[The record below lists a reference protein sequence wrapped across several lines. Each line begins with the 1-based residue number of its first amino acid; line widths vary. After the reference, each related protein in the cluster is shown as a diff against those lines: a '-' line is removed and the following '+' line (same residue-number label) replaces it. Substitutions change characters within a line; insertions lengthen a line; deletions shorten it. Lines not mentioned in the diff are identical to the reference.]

1 MKTILTKVENTKS
14 RENPAAFYGISGYS
28 AFFGRIIAKNTAHA
42 RIATGDN
49 AAVKTKPKTINIALM
64 ASNIAVEI
72 KKNGTFGYLIKR
84 YKTQSMEAIIEAIQS
99 AFSIGSVP
107 NNIGKCGETCGSIR
121 NEIAQ
126 ISTDPIIMEA
136 I

>member
-49 AAVKTKPKTINIALM
+49 AAVKTKPKIINTALM
-64 ASNIAVEI
+64 TINIAVEI
-72 KKNGTFGYLIKR
+72 KKNGIFGYLIKR
-84 YKTQSMEAIIEAIQS
+84 YKTHSKEAMIEAIQS

-107 NNIGKCGETCGSIR
+107 NNIGKRGEMCGSIR
-121 NEIAQ
+121 KETAQ
-126 ISTDPIIMEA
+126 IKTDPIIMEA